1 MFIRFPSFLSNMVEK
16 VSTDDAPE
24 NEDLPFSQ
32 AIIHG
37 DAVYT
42 SDQVGVNPETGEVVD
57 GGIQAETQQTM
68 ENISAILEAAGTSL
82 DNAIKATVFLDA
94 INDFA
99 EFNEVYS
106 ESVDDPLPARSA
118 FEVGD
123 LAIDITVEIEMVAA
137 TE

>member
-1 MFIRFPSFLSNMVEK
+1 MVEK
-16 VSTDDAPE
+16 VSTDDAPQ
-24 NEDLPFSQ
+24 NEELPFSQ
-32 AIIHG
+32 AIVHG
-37 DAVYT
+37 DTVYT
-42 SDQVGVNPETGEVVD
+42 SGQVGINPETGEIVD
-57 GGIQAETQQTM
+57 GGIQSETQQTM

-82 DNAIKATVFLDA
+82 DNAIKATVFLND

-106 ESVDDPLPARSA
+106 ESVDEPLPARSA

-123 LAIDITVEIEMVAA
+123 LAIDIAVEIEMVAA